1 MRRRFAYTAFP
12 FSFSITPRLRPAF
25 GFADV
30 RADVQRLQIVR
41 GRAAVIALIRHD
53 FLDHLDGAI
62 VHSSHGLRVAQQ
74 SQTRSVGSWS
84 VSPSSALHRCPDDRA
99 RLEIDRVLRLVGQVR
114 PPIFHLGDLG
124 VGIVRMRPVVISRV
138 VRLFTYSW
146 AEKKNVAMT
155 AREALAFIRKHGV
168 VLESARGP
176 VPSLAQVIAGEPVR
190 GSWWS
195 HPKSPEIFAV
205 TRAVRDSDDVLVCRL
220 IDGKI
225 TFVHRRL
232 WPALV
237 RVADRLP
244 SVRLSQLREV
254 HTRSGR
260 HVTTEV
266 PFPDW
271 VPSNVRAVARSL
283 SEAAALAAFA
293 WIE

>member
-1 MRRRFAYTAFP
+1 MIVTQIGGCRSRLRLPMAMRR
-12 FSFSITPRLRPAF
+12 I
-25 GFADV
+25 V
-30 RADVQRLQIVR
+30 VR
-41 GRAAVIALIRHD
+41 GEL
-53 FLDHLDGAI
+53 
-62 VHSSHGLRVAQQ
+62 
-74 SQTRSVGSWS
+74 
-84 VSPSSALHRCPDDRA
+84 
-99 RLEIDRVLRLVGQVR
+99 
-114 PPIFHLGDLG
+114 
-124 VGIVRMRPVVISRV
+124 RV

-146 AEKKNVAMT
+146 ADEKERGMT
-155 AREALAFIRKHGV
+155 AREALAFICKHGV

-176 VPSLAQVIAGEPVR
+176 VPSLAQVIAGETIR

-225 TFVHRRL
+225 TLVHRRV

-237 RVADRLP
+237 RVADRFP
-244 SVRLSQLREV
+244 SGHLSQLREV
-254 HTRSGR
+254 HTSSGR

-266 PFPDW
+266 AFPDW
-271 VPSNVRAVARSL
+271 VPSNVRTTARTL